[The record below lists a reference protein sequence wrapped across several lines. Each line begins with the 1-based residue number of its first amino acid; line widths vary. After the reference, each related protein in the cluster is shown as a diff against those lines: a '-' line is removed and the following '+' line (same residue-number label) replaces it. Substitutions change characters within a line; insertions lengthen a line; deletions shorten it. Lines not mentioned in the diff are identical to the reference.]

1 MLASIYEKV
10 ELKNY
15 FDVFREK
22 LINYK
27 IKYLKNA
34 EDVLMLI
41 QDLVDTK
48 AYFDA
53 KNEPNIKAVYREGI
67 NNCLHH
73 E

>member
-1 MLASIYEKV
+1 MRYEKV
-10 ELKNY
+10 ELKKS
-15 FDVFREK
+15 FDFFREK
-22 LINYK
+22 LINYTVK
-27 IKYLKNA
+27 ELNNA
-34 EDVLMLI
+34 EDILVKI